1 MQHPQHDPSRR
12 SFTALTGLAALGG
25 ALGGAFGI
33 APRAAHANPT
43 AAAARALRFAH
54 FTDLHITPDRDSE
67 PGMKQAFAASQADGI
82 EMILTGGDLIM
93 DSYATK
99 RAQVD
104 REWTLLHKLF
114 AEHCNVPVEHCL
126 GNHDVFGWCRTKA
139 EAKGDE
145 PDFGYARALAEL
157 KLASRW
163 RSFDRNGWHFIV
175 LSSVELDPT
184 DECKYLGKLN
194 DEQRAWLE
202 ADLAKNTLPT
212 VVVSHIPIVTIT
224 PAIRGE
230 NIRRERET
238 VVTGDYVHLDANDI
252 HAAFRKSGKVKL
264 VLSGHTHLID
274 RCEADGV
281 TYACS
286 GAVCGGWWKPTKT
299 YCDPCYAL
307 IDLMDDGSFRYEIKR
322 TGWTNR

>member
-1 MQHPQHDPSRR
+1 MQNLDRR
-12 SFTALTGLAALGG
+12 SFTALSGLAALGAAVG
-25 ALGGAFGI
+25 LPLRTA
-33 APRAAHANPT
+33 RAAESPRGAT
-43 AAAARALRFAH
+43 RALRFAH

-67 PGMKQAFAASQADGI
+67 PGMKKAFETAQADGI

-93 DSYATK
+93 DSFATK

-104 REWTLLHKLF
+104 REWALLHQLF
-114 AEHCNVPVEHCL
+114 AEHCKVSVEHCL
-126 GNHDVFGWCRTKA
+126 GNHDILGWCRSKA
-139 EAKGDE
+139 EMKGDE

-157 KLASRW
+157 KLAERW

-175 LSSVELDPT
+175 LSSVEPDPN
-184 DECKYLGKLN
+184 DECKYLGRLN
-194 DEQRAWLE
+194 PEQRAWLE
-202 ADLAKNTLPT
+202 ADLARNTLPT

-224 PAIRGE
+224 PVIRGE
-230 NIRRERET
+230 NVRRERET
-238 VVTGDYVHLDANDI
+238 VVTGDYVHLDSNDI
-252 HAAFRKSGKVKL
+252 HALFRKSGTVKL

-307 IDLMDDGSFRYEIKR
+307 VDLMSDGSFKLEVKP
-322 TGWTNR
+322 TGWKNA

>member
-1 MQHPQHDPSRR
+1 MQNLDRR
-12 SFTALTGLAALGG
+12 SFTALSGLAALGAAMGVPVRG
-25 ALGGAFGI
+25 AHAAEA
-33 APRAAHANPT
+33 APRSVN
-43 AAAARALRFAH
+43 RALRFAH
-54 FTDLHITPDRDSE
+54 FTDTHITPDRDSA
-67 PGMKQAFAASQADGI
+67 PGMKKAFEAAQSDGV

-93 DSYATK
+93 DSFATK

-104 REWTLLHKLF
+104 REWALFHKLF
-114 AEHCNVPVEHCL
+114 AEHCTVPVEHCL
-126 GNHDVFGWCRTKA
+126 GNHDILGWCRSKA
-139 EAKGDE
+139 ELTGDE

-157 KLASRW
+157 KLAARW

-175 LSSVELDPT
+175 LSSVEPDPT

-230 NIRRERET
+230 NVRRDRET

-252 HAAFRKSGKVKL
+252 HAMFRKSGRVKL
-264 VLSGHTHLID
+264 VLSGHTHLVD

-286 GAVCGGWWKPTKT
+286 GAISGGWWKPTKT
-299 YCDPCYAL
+299 YCDPCYGL
-307 IDLMDDGSFRYEIKR
+307 VDLMSDGSFALVVKP
-322 TGWTNR
+322 TGWTNA

>member
-1 MQHPQHDPSRR
+1 MHNLDRR
-12 SFTALTGLAALGG
+12 SFTALSGLAALGAAAG
-25 ALGGAFGI
+25 LPLRVAHAAEP
-33 APRAAHANPT
+33 APRRT
-43 AAAARALRFAH
+43 ARALRFAH
-54 FTDLHITPDRDSE
+54 FTDLHITPDRDSA
-67 PGMKQAFAASQADGI
+67 PGMRKAFETAQAEGI

-93 DSYATK
+93 DSFATK

-104 REWTLLHKLF
+104 REWALLHKLF
-114 AEHCNVPVEHCL
+114 ADHCTVPVEHCL
-126 GNHDVFGWCRTKA
+126 GNHDILGWCRSKA
-139 EAKGDE
+139 DMNGDE
-145 PDFGYARALAEL
+145 PDLGYARALAEL
-157 KLASRW
+157 KLAERW

-175 LSSVELDPT
+175 LSSVEPDPT

-230 NIRRERET
+230 NIRRDRET
-238 VVTGDYVHLDANDI
+238 VVTGDYVHLDANHI
-252 HAAFRKSGKVKL
+252 HAAFRRSGRVKL
-264 VLSGHTHLID
+264 VLSGHTHLVD
-274 RCEADGV
+274 RCEADGI

-307 IDLMDDGSFRYEIKR
+307 IDLMQDGAFTLEVKP
-322 TGWTNR
+322 TGWTNA

>member
-1 MQHPQHDPSRR
+1 MQHLDRR
-12 SFTALTGLAALGG
+12 SFTALSGLAALGAAMG
-25 ALGGAFGI
+25 L
-33 APRAAHANPT
+33 PLRTAHAAGSPRG
-43 AAAARALRFAH
+43 ASRALRFAH

-67 PGMKQAFAASQADGI
+67 PGMKKAFETAQADGI

-93 DSYATK
+93 DSFATK

-104 REWTLLHKLF
+104 REWALLHQLF
-114 AEHCNVPVEHCL
+114 AAHCKVPVEHCL
-126 GNHDVFGWCRTKA
+126 GNHDVFGWCRSKA
-139 EAKGDE
+139 DMAGDE
-145 PDFGYARALAEL
+145 TDFGYARALAEL
-157 KLASRW
+157 KLAERW

-175 LSSVELDPT
+175 LSSVEPDPT
-184 DECKYLGKLN
+184 DECKYLGRLN
-194 DEQRAWLE
+194 PEQRAWLE

-224 PAIRGE
+224 PAMRGE
-230 NIRRERET
+230 NIIRERET
-238 VVTGDYVHLDANDI
+238 VVTGDYVHLDSNDI
-252 HAAFRKSGKVKL
+252 HALFRKSGTVKL

-307 IDLMDDGSFRYEIKR
+307 VDLMSDGSFKLEVKP
-322 TGWTNR
+322 TGWTNG